1 VLTTATQDQVIGVLV
16 RALSS
21 YVGPAMASASVRGL
35 CERFFR
41 GATIVDRARVAQVIE
56 ALEPGLHVF
65 VGKGKAESVVREMWI
80 ALDALGGEP

>member
-1 VLTTATQDQVIGVLV
+1 VLTTATHDQVIGILV
-16 RALSS
+16 RALSP
-21 YVGPAMASASVRGL
+21 YVGPTMASASVRGL

-41 GATIVDRARVAQVIE
+41 VGVVANRERVAQVIE